1 MFLLLKKIFMYII
14 QLYFSFTSIK
24 KLISNLLVDDFSCL
38 YVFNVFVRTVCAGTL
53 WLTVIETD

>member
-38 YVFNVFVRTVCAGTL
+38 CVFNVFVRTVCAGT
-53 WLTVIETD
+53 